1 MEISKFYYS
10 IIGAR
15 MKKLGGSWDALGQRY
30 HSSSLSLIDKERAIS
45 FDANNE
51 GGS

>member
-1 MEISKFYYS
+1 
-10 IIGAR
+10 
-15 MKKLGGSWDALGQRY
+15 MKKLGGAGEGTWNARDI